1 MSKTTLLL
9 LVVSVLLAAVLVAF
23 GLGAFQNFVEDIQTA
38 VTWVSGGGVVL
49 TLWIVAVWN
58 AAPDFVKRL
67 IARFIRLAPDVPNRL
82 KRRAIKN
89 EIESSLN
96 SAFKQFNREGAGFV
110 DHEIRISW
118 LNPGENA
125 REVFF
130 RSGRAYLKLD
140 YSNSVETN
148 IVEAALIFCRR
159 QLLLETRQYIS
170 RPLMKAIDLQFV
182 DEILQRKRAAVSRA
196 YFVHEVMQ
204 RETDGNEE
212 TQRFI
217 EKLQIISQHGL
228 FTRVLLPELRDY
240 PALALKAWAHKR
252 HERDIEAYLDFL
264 EATARSREEGTKTAL
279 VHIGQGIRTAI
290 VLVGIP
296 NKLQFEGTRPYVRR
310 TAINEQEGAQTVYL
324 LGYNQGV
331 RYIDLIAKEAQVRGL
346 VEHYD
351 TELYDATVRD
361 CVERHRLARL
371 NMRTGQGSRFIREHP
386 TNEWPDI
393 QDDIEWRT
401 ILAQVSMGKTT
412 IGHTSELGEEPPSS
426 SSPEQA

>member
-1 MSKTTLLL
+1 MSTITLLL
-9 LVVSVLLAAVLVAF
+9 LATSVLLVAMLVAF
-23 GLGAFQNFVEDIQTA
+23 GLGAFQDFVDEIQTT
-38 VTWVSGGGVVL
+38 VTWISGGGMVL
-49 TLWIVAVWN
+49 AMWALVIWN
-58 AAPDFVKRL
+58 AAPDFVKQL
-67 IARFIRLAPDVPNRL
+67 IARLIRLAPDVPNRL

-96 SAFKQFNREGAGFV
+96 RAFKQFNREGAGFV

-118 LNPGENA
+118 LNPGDDA

-140 YSNSVETN
+140 YSRSVDSN
-148 IVEAALIFCRR
+148 IVEAALIFCGRG
-159 QLLLETRQYIS
+159 LLPETRQYVS
-170 RPLMKAIDLQFV
+170 HPLMKAIDLQFV
-182 DEILQRKRAAVSRA
+182 DEILQRQRAAISRA
-196 YFVHEVMQ
+196 YFVHEVIQ
-204 RETDGNEE
+204 RETDDNEE
-212 TQRFI
+212 TKKFF

-240 PALALKAWAHKR
+240 PALAMEAWPHSK

-264 EATARSREEGTKTAL
+264 EAAVWSREEGTKTAL

-310 TAINEQEGAQTVYL
+310 TAMNEQEGAQTVYL

-331 RYIDLIAKEAQVRGL
+331 SYIELIAKEAQVRGL
-346 VEHYD
+346 VEHYGS
-351 TELYDATVRD
+351 ELYDATVRESI
-361 CVERHRLARL
+361 ERHRLARL
-371 NMRTGQGSRFIREHP
+371 SMRTGEGSRFIREHP

-393 QDDIEWRT
+393 QDDIEWRA
-401 ILAQVSMGKTT
+401 ILAQVTT
-412 IGHTSELGEEPPSS
+412 GTASAEQTSEPRQESRSS
-426 SSPEQA
+426 SEP